1 MRTRSLRGSHRH
13 RASHA
18 APTTRA
24 AEAIVR
30 FNSAWLSALSLLGV
44 ALASL
49 GFSLT
54 LALNAMFGPDVL
66 EVLRGPL
73 DYVAASSFI
82 IISMYNE
89 AAERMTGPG
98 GLLRSLDAGLTI
110 AFLVVVAGVVWAYA
124 HHHRNKLLGLASR
137 AGRVACTGKR
147 WVQQRPR
154 SWRVPSIVASS
165 ASGMLAYFIGRA
177 VLVVFTVALL
187 PFVVGYW
194 AAQSH
199 FYVTV
204 IEPHACAKSVSAAG
218 RRAAWSRA
226 TSTKANANANANGEG
241 GASQDGRPY
250 SAICVEV
257 FSKDTG
263 IHKGR
268 RIIATNELIALF
280 DPASGTVT
288 IVPRKDAV
296 VTFINQL

>member
-18 APTTRA
+18 TPTTRA
-24 AEAIVR
+24 VEAIVR
-30 FNSAWLSALSLLGV
+30 LNSAWLSALSLLGV

-98 GLLRSLDAGLTI
+98 GLLRSLNAALTI
-110 AFLVVVAGVVWAYA
+110 AFLIVVAGVVWAYA
-124 HHHRNKLLGLASR
+124 HHHRNKLLGLGRRASR
-137 AGRVACTGKR
+137 VARTGMR
-147 WVQQRPR
+147 WAQQRPR

-165 ASGMLAYFIGRA
+165 AASGVLAYFIGRA

-218 RRAAWSRA
+218 RRAA
-226 TSTKANANANANGEG
+226 
-241 GASQDGRPY
+241 
-250 SAICVEV
+250 
-257 FSKDTG
+257 
-263 IHKGR
+263 
-268 RIIATNELIALF
+268 
-280 DPASGTVT
+280 
-288 IVPRKDAV
+288 
-296 VTFINQL
+296 